1 MHSLATPSS
10 EYYRH
15 PLILD
20 ARDSYSDVYANIFQ
34 EEPTTYQNPQ
44 FSQEY
49 SLEAYSG
56 SQQVAF
62 PSEELGANAEVHDG
76 FAITIIS
83 QTTFFLF
90 LPSYSCSLERLFYIP
105 HLLARWKGN
114 GMNASLIPRPIS
126 IAVFVDVAE
135 LPRIHSFIQ
144 SSSFPSRLLLTLYIA
159 LNQSHDCAMFRGYF
173 GRLSCKQQFIYPINR
188 LRNLAIK
195 RVETS
200 HFLMLDMDTWPSGE
214 QRRGS
219 LICSHFV

>member
-34 EEPTTYQNPQ
+34 EEPRSY
-44 FSQEY
+44 
-49 SLEAYSG
+49 
-56 SQQVAF
+56 
-62 PSEELGANAEVHDG
+62 G
-76 FAITIIS
+76 FAITIVS